1 MYTLIAQLAD
11 PFTFASVSLAGV
23 MIWAW
28 RAQKPRSRALVAAAL
43 VSAALLAV
51 STPLAGRLAQG
62 SLEWPYPPISLSPTP
77 EDTLVVLSGGM
88 IVEDDEG
95 KQVRLASDTLQR
107 CYYAAKLYH
116 KAGSCRIL
124 LTGGK
129 VDWSEPG
136 PTLSA
141 AMRDCMLELGVR
153 PDDMVLEEKSSTTYE
168 NALYSKSLLEGISSG
183 RIYLVTEAIHMYR
196 SQRCFRALGVTV
208 TPAPCD
214 HHLGRQGLTLLTF
227 IPASRGAM
235 GVSRAAHE
243 WLGCVWYWLR
253 GRI

>member
-1 MYTLIAQLAD
+1 MYSLVAQLLD
-11 PFTFASVSLAGV
+11 PFTFASVCLAGA
-23 MIWAW
+23 MIWTW
-28 RAQKPRSRALVAAAL
+28 RTQKPRSRALVVAII
-43 VSAALLAV
+43 VSALLLAV

-62 SLEWPYPPISLSPTP
+62 SLESAYPRVSLNLTP

-95 KQVRLASDTLQR
+95 KEVRLASDTLQR
-107 CYYAAKLYH
+107 CHHAAKLYH
-116 KAGSCRIL
+116 KAGGCRVL

-141 AMRDCMLELGVR
+141 AMRDCMLTLGVR
-153 PDDMVLEEKSSTTYE
+153 PDDVVLEEQSSTTYE
-168 NALYSKSLLEGISSG
+168 NALYSKPLLDSASSG
-183 RIYLVTEAIHMYR
+183 RIYLVTEAIHMFR
-196 SQRCFRALGVTV
+196 SERCFRALGVAV

-214 HHLGRQGLTLLTF
+214 HHLGRQGITPLTF